1 MNDYPRCTL
10 SDLFTRVAG
19 EHMNMRTNLTL
30 GITSPVLLETILR
43 LTSALAELFDTSTPD
58 MFLDDEVMII
68 QAVLHDLETLRPEIR
83 DLGIALDFGDNED
96 GDYPNE

>member
-43 LTSALAELFDTSTPD
+43 LTSTLAELFDTSTPD
-58 MFLDDEVMII
+58 MFLDAEFELI
-68 QAVLHDLETLRPEIR
+68 QDVLHDLDTLRPEIR
-83 DLGIALDFGDNED
+83 DLGIAFDSIDPET
-96 GDYPNE
+96 GDYPHE

>member
-1 MNDYPRCTL
+1 MNYSPDCTL

-43 LTSALAELFDTSTPD
+43 LTSALAELFDTSAPD
-58 MFLDDEVMII
+58 MFLDAEFALI
-68 QAVLHDLETLRPEIR
+68 QDVLRDLDTLRPEIR
-83 DLGIALDFGDNED
+83 DLGIAFDSIDDET
-96 GDYPNE
+96 GDYPHE

>member
-43 LTSALAELFDTSTPD
+43 LTSALADLMDESTPD
-58 MFLDDEVMII
+58 MFLDYELEIIRTVMS
-68 QAVLHDLETLRPEIR
+68 DLETLRPEIR
-83 DLGIALDFGDNED
+83 DLGIALESFEDED